1 MFTHSLV
8 ILQVIYREEVDLP
21 DELDIQG
28 LDYPPRIK
36 VEAKKLS
43 THPNSS
49 NLSCEVKVLGL
60 KRAISLK
67 MELGSP
73 IRQQEVHHR
82 FHSFS
87 HYPLSTSSMSDGY
100 GPSVRTL
107 ERAYSDSRLESYSY
121 NNYIEHYRNP
131 LILKLL
137 CLTILHFP

>member
-1 MFTHSLV
+1 MFTHSLI

-73 IRQQEVHHR
+73 IVQQEVASPHDRR

-87 HYPLSTSSMSDGY
+87 HYPLSPSIMSDGY
-100 GPSVRTL
+100 VPS
-107 ERAYSDSRLESYSY
+107 ERAYSESRMESYSY